1 MRPEKARG
9 SQRRPLE
16 IVRFHGAGCWS
27 YLLPRLD
34 PCLNS
39 GSEASSSLLEGLNLR
54 SFPPSSTGSTTRCP
68 VNGHIPIADEKNQQ
82 THKREAHN
90 ASKFQTDPSP
100 GNAQNKRNEAAP
112 VLQSVPSTSPSAT
125 TVTVFFTSVQ
135 INLLTNTQPREIWTY
150 KLSAPI
156 PLPIQ

>member
-90 ASKFQTDPSP
+90 ASKFQPTLPPEMRRTRETKQLLFFRAFPPLLLPQQPSP
-100 GNAQNKRNEAAP
+100 CSSPRFK
-112 VLQSVPSTSPSAT
+112 LTS
-125 TVTVFFTSVQ
+125 
-135 INLLTNTQPREIWTY
+135 
-150 KLSAPI
+150 
-156 PLPIQ
+156 